1 MERGIPTILA
11 DTSEYRPFIRTAGC
25 GPQKQS
31 GTDSPHRAQLSYL
44 IQFLC
49 GGVIEVGWPDGEV
62 TKVDGPGTFVLP
74 PGTAYTTRTLVSG
87 DLTYVHFTV
96 DQNPLWRGVKPDF
109 CFGLRSEEDRKMLQ
123 PSPEAVWGISLPR
136 ALPSLSQDRIT
147 VQLPAIVEDWLS
159 DDRIRVWRAQDRF
172 ALLIRNIISDIM
184 VGQSHKT
191 ELSAEARVARA
202 ESVAAQSLHLGFDV
216 NHMARAAGYDRSYFS
231 QLYKR
236 IRGRSAK
243 EFLAGLRVEEAKR
256 LLTATDLTIR
266 DIAAQLG
273 YSEPMVLTRVFR
285 RYVGQTPAAWRDD
298 LRVVRGPDGAGPSS
312 ERGRARTPSPTGS
325 A

>member
-1 MERGIPTILA
+1 MDKDAFTILA
-11 DTSEYRPFIRTAGC
+11 DTSEYRPFIRTAGI

-31 GTDSPHRAQLSYL
+31 RTDSPHRAQLSYL
-44 IQFLC
+44 IQFLR
-49 GGVIEVGWPDGEV
+49 GGAIEVVWPDGEV
-62 TKVDGPGTFVLP
+62 TKTDGPGTFVLP
-74 PGTAYTTRTLVSG
+74 PGTAYATRTLISG

-123 PSPEAVWGISLPR
+123 PSPDAVWGIELPR
-136 ALPSLSQDRIT
+136 VLPSLSQDRIT

-172 ALLIRNIISDIM
+172 ALLVRNIISDIM
-184 VGQSHKT
+184 VGQSHST
-191 ELSAEARVARA
+191 ELSPETRVARA

-216 NHMARAAGYDRSYFS
+216 NQMARTAGYDRSYFS

-243 EFLAGLRVEEAKR
+243 EFLAWLRVEEAKR
-256 LLTATDLTIR
+256 LLRTTDLTIR

-285 RYVGQTPAAWRDD
+285 RYVGETPTKWR
-298 LRVVRGPDGAGPSS
+298 
-312 ERGRARTPSPTGS
+312 EES